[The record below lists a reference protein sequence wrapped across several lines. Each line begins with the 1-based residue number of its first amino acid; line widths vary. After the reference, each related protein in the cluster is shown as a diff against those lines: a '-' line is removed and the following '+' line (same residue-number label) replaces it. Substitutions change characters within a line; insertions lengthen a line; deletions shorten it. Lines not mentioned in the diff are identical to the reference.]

1 MFTFFITNIVW
12 ISVTYSQSVSLE
24 FSLRGCNYR
33 IQRPIHNASAALNTT
48 KLVMLLVL
56 TGMCFCGV
64 IINALVIRGSL
75 VRLRPQCFFRC
86 KKDLNMPLFN
96 INPKEKKQ
104 SILII
109 SSPFKCIHGWLLKPK
124 DILCFSLQWQS
135 QYYAFFFQKTKQK
148 NINLPADIDIF
159 IYLIKIDCVGV
170 KRVATGVLWTNT
182 RINTEGS
189 TKCCR
194 TCCKV
199 SKIRFPCLCQCGL
212 MAHNDLQSEWVLVD
226 LYLSGSE
233 VQSENVFFIIIILS
247 LGLGVGRAKSGQ
259 SYLFDAWAFLVCCM
273 L

>member
-24 FSLRGCNYR
+24 FSLGGCNYR

-135 QYYAFFFQKTKQK
+135 QYYAFFFSKNKTKK
-148 NINLPADIDIF
+148 HKPASWYWYFYIF
-159 IYLIKIDCVGV
+159 NQNRLCG
-170 KRVATGVLWTNT
+170 
-182 RINTEGS
+182 
-189 TKCCR
+189 
-194 TCCKV
+194 CK
-199 SKIRFPCLCQCGL
+199 
-212 MAHNDLQSEWVLVD
+212 
-226 LYLSGSE
+226 
-233 VQSENVFFIIIILS
+233 
-247 LGLGVGRAKSGQ
+247 KSGHRGSVNKHKNKHRRLHKVLQ
-259 SYLFDAWAFLVCCM
+259 DLL
-273 L
+273 